1 MLKVF
6 GNILVGSLALALFVA
21 IAGAITA
28 LGGSIGEFPTLKQL
42 GGSVSILGV
51 FGFLL
56 PLFCFV
62 TSLGSG
68 RRAKLAAGVS
78 NDRR

>member
-21 IAGAITA
+21 IAGAIAA
-28 LGGSIGEFPTLKQL
+28 LVGSIGEFPTLKQL

-51 FGFLL
+51 FGFFAAFV
-56 PLFCFV
+56 LFRFV
-62 TSLGSG
+62 ARIRPQSKAGSG
-68 RRAKLAAGVS
+68 SVE
-78 NDRR
+78 